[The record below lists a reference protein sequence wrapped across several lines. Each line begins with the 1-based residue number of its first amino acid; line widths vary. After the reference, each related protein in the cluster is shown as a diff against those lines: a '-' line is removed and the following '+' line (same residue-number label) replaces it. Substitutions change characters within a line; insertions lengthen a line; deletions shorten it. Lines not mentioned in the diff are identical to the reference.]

1 MRPASLLWLFSSV
14 VLLANAVPIP
24 VRLLT
29 FGATDVLTHD
39 LSLQT
44 ETSELT
50 NIDDGDVFDVD
61 PAGVDR
67 RDLDEASGTP
77 QNSMCKADFS
87 F

>member
-29 FGATDVLTHD
+29 SSVTKILTHD
-39 LSLQT
+39 PSLQA

-50 NIDDGDVFDVD
+50 NIDDGDIFDVD
-61 PAGVDR
+61 PADVDR
-67 RDLDEASGTP
+67 RYLDEASGTP
-77 QNSMCKADFS
+77 QTSMCKADFS